1 MPRAPSRSQ
10 SASLFTSSAA
20 GAMTPTWSGSA
31 NRPAT
36 VLATLA
42 ASGTDGYVD
51 PPPSTAPS
59 CVSTF
64 GGGASASEAASASA
78 AASSTFSSVSAAP
91 PASLASALA
100 ARAKSSGENL
110 PLTPSAARSS
120 ECAASSVGTPW
131 RYGRRSPG
139 QSTATS
145 TDATKPAPVQ
155 SQRASPRIVPAASR
169 SAPPFATVSASLA
182 YAQGSSSPM
191 TRARSASGSTLGLD
205 LPSSSSCAATTVVL
219 SRFQP
224 SLSISNG
231 SRTMGLRDSC
241 SRRIV
246 SVARSA
252 DSLSS
257 SRTASSVV
265 A

>member
-91 PASLASALA
+91 PASLASALD

-110 PLTPSAARSS
+110 RLTPSAARSS